1 VFLYRPKPAENTAQ
15 ALSNVASELF
25 FETKFSWRKY
35 VVSNEMKSVSIFGL
49 GYVGVVT
56 AACLASRGHRI
67 IGVDPNP
74 VKVRRVQEGK
84 APIVEPGVEEKI
96 AAGARTGLI
105 SATQDCDAAI
115 AGSDITF
122 ISVGTPSQRNGKLD
136 LAHIR
141 NVCADIG
148 RALSKKQSFHWIVV
162 RSTVL
167 PGTTESVIVP
177 TIEAESG
184 KKAGRDFLVC
194 FNPEFLREGSAVSDF
209 FNPPFTVIGTN
220 APFRATPVR
229 ELYSFLSSQLYETP
243 IPAAEMIKYSCN
255 AFHAL
260 KIAFANEVGTI
271 CNAVG
276 LDPKIVSDI
285 IKSDTRLNVSPAY
298 LTPGFAFG
306 GSCLPKDLRA
316 LTHRFRELDLRLPL
330 LESILPSNTEHI
342 DRAAESILLLM
353 KRKVGIL
360 GLSFKPGTDDLRESP
375 MVHLVKRLIA
385 EGCDVQIWDQNVSLG
400 RLIGSN
406 RQFIEEYIPHIGLL
420 LRDSVDSVIAH
431 SDVVV
436 LGTNAISRDEIL
448 IQLSEGSYL
457 VDFTNLQQ
465 PILKTGVPV
474 LSAT

>member
-1 VFLYRPKPAENTAQ
+1 
-15 ALSNVASELF
+15 
-25 FETKFSWRKY
+25 
-35 VVSNEMKSVSIFGL
+35 VVSNEMKSISIFGL

-74 VKVRRVQEGK
+74 LKVQRVQEGK
-84 APIVEPGVEEKI
+84 APIVEPEVQEKI
-96 AAGARTGLI
+96 AAGSRAGLI
-105 SATQDCDAAI
+105 SATQDCTAAI

-122 ISVGTPSQRNGKLD
+122 ICVGTPSQRNGKLD
-136 LAHIR
+136 LSHIR
-141 NVCADIG
+141 NVCTDIG
-148 RALSKKQSFHWIVV
+148 RALRTKQSFHWIVV

-184 KKAGRDFLVC
+184 KTAGHHFLVC
-194 FNPEFLREGSAVSDF
+194 FNPEFLREGTAVSDF

-220 APFRATPVR
+220 APAQAAPIR
-229 ELYSFLSSQLYETP
+229 ELYSFISAQLFETP
-243 IPAAEMIKYSCN
+243 IKAAEMIKYSCN

-260 KIAFANEVGTI
+260 KIAFANEIGTI

-276 LDPKIVSDI
+276 LAPKTVADI

-316 LTHRFRELDLRLPL
+316 LNYRFRELDLRLPL
-330 LESILPSNTEHI
+330 LESILPSNSEHI
-342 DRAAESILLLM
+342 DRATDSILSLA
-353 KRKVGIL
+353 KRKIGIL
-360 GLSFKPGTDDLRESP
+360 GLSFKPDTDDLRESP
-375 MVHLVKRLIA
+375 MVHLVKKLIA

-420 LRDSVDSVIAH
+420 LRENVDTVIAH
-431 SDVVV
+431 AEVAV
-436 LGTNAISRDEIL
+436 LGTNAISSDDVLVQLNPGGYL
-448 IQLSEGSYL
+448 I
-457 VDFTNLQQ
+457 DFTHLQQ
-465 PILKTGVPV
+465 PIFKARAEVAILAA
-474 LSAT
+474 S